1 MTPSLPSGRSP
12 GQYCSKAISLPCLN
26 SALLGCNAWVLL
38 SGGHKDEQEGVFR
51 EGEGSG
57 TPRVADTEVELRATG
72 RERPLLEA
80 QEVLPEGWAAHE
92 DRRGGGT
99 AREPTV
105 SNEDLCPV
113 PESFP

>member
-1 MTPSLPSGRSP
+1 MNRKG
-12 GQYCSKAISLPCLN
+12 
-26 SALLGCNAWVLL
+26 
-38 SGGHKDEQEGVFR
+38 
-51 EGEGSG
+51 
-57 TPRVADTEVELRATG
+57 
-72 RERPLLEA
+72 LLEKGRA
-80 QEVLPEGWAAHE
+80 QEPREWQIQKSSSEPQGESGLCWKPKKSSRRGGAAHE